1 MKKSIKTGQNGIDE
15 SVQMRY
21 SVSTKQ
27 NSIRSDICFDL
38 TNPFKRE
45 FHALQYHEFYKMN
58 RFR

>member
-21 SVSTKQ
+21 SVSAKQ

-45 FHALQYHEFYKMN
+45 FHALQYHEF
-58 RFR
+58 